1 MCEVAASWER
11 EPEEG
16 EEEDKAIVVGS
27 NGPTMCVRRTAAC
40 GQTWAEDPDDGIAV
54 IPRVITSVFLNFY
67 RWKNVIGGANIISKW
82 GANQYLA

>member
-1 MCEVAASWER
+1 MCEVAESWER

-54 IPRVITSVFLNFY
+54 IPRVITSVFHFEKEDY
-67 RWKNVIGGANIISKW
+67 FC
-82 GANQYLA
+82 